1 VARIISNLDA
11 ESLPTTALRMQAY
24 SALDVCLTFGVHQ
37 ALQKELAKSE
47 DARRVYRFERAMQG
61 PALTMALRGIA
72 VDENECKRQV
82 AALEADE
89 ERLRRA
95 IDRFAQAWGMPGCNP
110 NSPTQVAALLYDACG
125 EAAYHT
131 HEGTVTTGEEKL
143 LMLQAR
149 SPLIGTIAHTILQCR
164 AIRKAQG
171 FLKARRSPDGRLRSS
186 FNVGATTS
194 GRWSF
199 SKDAF
204 GDGLNFG
211 NIPKSRR
218 SMFIP
223 SRPSRV
229 MVNVDLKQAESNV
242 VAHITGDE
250 AYIAAHATG
259 DVHTAVA
266 MDLWGEGAPTDPAE
280 RRKWLRDEPFFLGK
294 PRRHLAK
301 SAQHGCLTTDHEVL
315 TPTGWIQIAVAKMA
329 GVEIFVD
336 GVGFELPFGW
346 YDTTAETSLIEFN
359 GQGYSQCVTPDHTM
373 LTPNGERPAEAVTF
387 GMRLLRTASPFPGG
401 CNDAWRA
408 RLAAALFADG
418 YQAPSGLVSFHFRK
432 QRKIDRL
439 LALTEQLD
447 RKVYQNA
454 DGTVR
459 IDFPSFPVSKRPAGP
474 WVLKWNHQTLCAYV
488 DEHRYWDAHDADG
501 KIHVSTTH
509 AEHAEWLQTLCHLV
523 GRGSQRNSRERDPSR
538 KTIWRVSLNNRRW
551 ARVKSMQVLRHP
563 SRETRILCPV
573 TSTGAFLVRRNGH
586 ISVSGNTNYGL
597 EPAHASRMLGCKL
610 ADAKALQARYF
621 GKYAGVKARIDA
633 MPARLKE
640 NHVMVSPMGRVHQY
654 LGHPSD
660 KHTVKGALA
669 DEPQGIVA
677 DILNVALYRIWQEMD
692 GRDLW
697 LLNQNYDSILFEC
710 ERSQVDRVTGRVREL
725 MRVQVPIGDRV
736 LVLDSD
742 IGVGENWKEA
752 SA

>member
-1 VARIISNLDA
+1 MARIISNLDA
-11 ESLPTTALRMQAY
+11 EALPTTALRMQAY

-47 DARRVYRFERAMQG
+47 DAQRVYRFERAMQG
-61 PALTMALRGIA
+61 PALAMALRGIA
-72 VDENECKRQV
+72 VDEQECKRQV

-95 IDRFAQAWGMPGCNP
+95 IDLFAQAWGMPGCNP

-229 MVNVDLKQAESNV
+229 MVNADLKQAESNV

-250 AYIAAHATG
+250 AYIAAHAAG
-259 DVHTAVA
+259 DVHSGVA
-266 MDLWGEGAPTDPAE
+266 FDLWGEGAPTDPAE
-280 RRKWLRDEPFFLGK
+280 LKQWLRTEGFF
-294 PRRHLAK
+294 RRDSRRQLAK
-301 SAQHGCLTTDHEVL
+301 KVGHG
-315 TPTGWIQIAVAKMA
+315 TP
-329 GVEIFVD
+329 
-336 GVGFELPFGW
+336 
-346 YDTTAETSLIEFN
+346 
-359 GQGYSQCVTPDHTM
+359 
-373 LTPNGERPAEAVTF
+373 
-387 GMRLLRTASPFPGG
+387 
-401 CNDAWRA
+401 
-408 RLAAALFADG
+408 
-418 YQAPSGLVSFHFRK
+418 
-432 QRKIDRL
+432 
-439 LALTEQLD
+439 
-447 RKVYQNA
+447 
-454 DGTVR
+454 
-459 IDFPSFPVSKRPAGP
+459 
-474 WVLKWNHQTLCAYV
+474 
-488 DEHRYWDAHDADG
+488 
-501 KIHVSTTH
+501 
-509 AEHAEWLQTLCHLV
+509 
-523 GRGSQRNSRERDPSR
+523 
-538 KTIWRVSLNNRRW
+538 
-551 ARVKSMQVLRHP
+551 
-563 SRETRILCPV
+563 
-573 TSTGAFLVRRNGH
+573 
-586 ISVSGNTNYGL
+586 YGL
-597 EPAHASRMLGCKL
+597 EPTHLSRMIGCKQ
-610 ADAKALQARYF
+610 AEAKRFQEAWFA
-621 GKYAGVKARIDA
+621 KYPKVHERVKT

-677 DILNVALYRIWQEMD
+677 DILNIALYRIWEEMD

-710 ERSQVDRVTGRVREL
+710 ERSQVDRVTDRVREL
-725 MRVQVPIGDRV
+725 MRVRVPIGDRV

>member
-1 VARIISNLDA
+1 MARIISNRDA

-61 PALTMALRGIA
+61 PALAMALRGIA
-72 VDENECKRQV
+72 VDEAECKRQV

-110 NSPTQVAALLYDACG
+110 NSPVQVAALLYDACG

-149 SPLIGTIAHTILQCR
+149 SPLIGTIAHTILECR

-218 SMFIP
+218 SMFVP

-301 SAQHGCLTTDHEVL
+301 SAQHG
-315 TPTGWIQIAVAKMA
+315 
-329 GVEIFVD
+329 
-336 GVGFELPFGW
+336 
-346 YDTTAETSLIEFN
+346 
-359 GQGYSQCVTPDHTM
+359 
-373 LTPNGERPAEAVTF
+373 
-387 GMRLLRTASPFPGG
+387 
-401 CNDAWRA
+401 
-408 RLAAALFADG
+408 
-418 YQAPSGLVSFHFRK
+418 
-432 QRKIDRL
+432 
-439 LALTEQLD
+439 
-447 RKVYQNA
+447 
-454 DGTVR
+454 
-459 IDFPSFPVSKRPAGP
+459 
-474 WVLKWNHQTLCAYV
+474 
-488 DEHRYWDAHDADG
+488 
-501 KIHVSTTH
+501 
-509 AEHAEWLQTLCHLV
+509 
-523 GRGSQRNSRERDPSR
+523 
-538 KTIWRVSLNNRRW
+538 
-551 ARVKSMQVLRHP
+551 
-563 SRETRILCPV
+563 
-573 TSTGAFLVRRNGH
+573 
-586 ISVSGNTNYGL
+586 TNYGL

-640 NHVMVSPMGRVHQY
+640 NHVMVSPVGRVHQY

-677 DILNVALYRIWQEMD
+677 DILNVALYRIWREMD

-710 ERSQVDRVTGRVREL
+710 ERSQVDRVTERVREL
-725 MRVQVPIGDRV
+725 MRVRVPIGDRV